1 MSELHI
7 IESLVLSIP
16 CALRIKSL
24 YIMWISAHTTY
35 NDTLDNCVGRQ
46 LLLPFKLEPS
56 SILLLKFHRVRATYQ
71 EINKGA
77 TVDMEL
83 T

>member
-1 MSELHI
+1 MAQCPTNRVEFAAVDDH
-7 IESLVLSIP
+7 VD
-16 CALRIKSL
+16 
-24 YIMWISAHTTY
+24 SAHTTY

-56 SILLLKFHRVRATYQ
+56 STLLLKLQMVRATYQ
-71 EINKGA
+71 DTNKGA
-77 TVDMEL
+77 TVYMEL